1 MNWFLRVLAS
11 LVLAT
16 TCIADSIVYM
26 RVHRP
31 LIEEQLKLAPATE
44 PDRIKILRSLFQKG
58 GCPQVIEQPVPNQ
71 DFPNLICI
79 LPGDEE
85 GTIVVG
91 ASSDYSSQDTN
102 PPGGWSSLA
111 MLPLLTESLSL
122 VPHRFTLTFIAFTG
136 HEHGMSG
143 ASRYVS
149 QLSDVQRKAIR
160 AMIDL
165 DNLGKAPPVFVQA
178 QPDKTLATWLQVASQ
193 SLHIDAPPQVDASM
207 ANLPNQTGLLAVK
220 DDDLL
225 ADAKPF
231 QHEHIPAIAMQS
243 ATPAMLPALQRT
255 GAISQGVNGTEFSVD
270 VYEDTYRLMCVY
282 VLCLDRNLGRPL
294 IEPGIYSGRIVD
306 TAGVFTTSPVDVSV
320 TINRFTPIGELNR
333 YESILAKGGQ
343 EALADALDDAN
354 EKGNFRFGLKV
365 AYGVKIIALQNSGK
379 SPYIL
384 LVAPRASARQ
394 TMSGN
399 SHSRS
404 SGIDAAT
411 SSNNYRFTVIKL
423 TLDSKGKGD
432 GLYYNTAKLRFNK
445 QHELEI
451 EDFGSKPDS
460 VQHVLLEQPTLPRT
474 VVPAV
479 VATAKTPTPGQSPA
493 AAVQQPTQPNLTS
506 ANVTQIAGPGTPPVT
521 TMPATPA
528 PTFHAKAQLV
538 QVDIAVTDAKGQPI
552 RGLQQSDFTVL
563 EDGKPQEIRAF
574 DAHVPIANEVASAT
588 AESTTPPLPPHV
600 FTNRVVAHAEDNLSI
615 LMLDLLNTPVPDQA
629 YARKQTI
636 EFLNTLP
643 KGKRIAMFALSKKL
657 VMVQGFTDDS
667 ATLVAAAQKVLNDR
681 SFLLTTE
688 ADRQSFQGFTDE
700 IARNANTVAIASASG
715 AMPAVAISSGNV
727 ADSPFGFAQQRQQSN
742 AVTEADRTS
751 VRINFTLDALT
762 AVARSVSAYPGRK
775 NLIWLSGTFPVRMK
789 PTGIDFYRLNRAQSV
804 ETSTGLADTPDFQA
818 QIRVMTTA
826 LATARVAVF
835 PMDVRGLQAGGVDL
849 SVGAAESAS
858 FSSTDNPTAY
868 KDNLNTQS
876 ETRFQERS
884 SIKEV
889 AEQTGGEVLEG
900 NDVRRAIGKAL
911 DDSATY
917 YTLAYTPPG
926 DESKTQFRKIEVKLD
941 RGGVKLAYRPGYYPT
956 ATPDTPAQRAH
967 PLIVAMQPGMPAST
981 VIPLTVEVLPPDG
994 VNKKTRINYTID
1006 IRGIEFADTAEHRKR
1021 AVIDCI
1027 AVAFTQAGMPAGQ
1040 ISNAMDA
1047 TLGLADYES
1056 AQRTGL
1062 VVKQELELPPGKYNL
1077 RMGVMDRGSQKIGTL
1092 DVPLTVTATSAAK

>member
-1 MNWFLRVLAS
+1 MNWFLRILVFV
-11 LVLAT
+11 VLAT

-44 PDRIKILRSLFQKG
+44 PDRIKTLRSLFQKG
-58 GCPQVIEQPVPNQ
+58 GCPQVIEQQVPNQ

-79 LPGDEE
+79 LHGDEE

-91 ASSDYSSQDTN
+91 ASSDYASQDAAA
-102 PPGGWSSLA
+102 PGGWSSLA

-122 VPHRFTLTFIAFTG
+122 VPHRFTFMFIAFTG

-143 ASRYVS
+143 ASWYVK
-149 QLSDVQRKAIR
+149 QLTDNQRKTIR
-160 AMIDL
+160 AMVDL
-165 DNLGKAPPVFVQA
+165 DNLGMTPPVFVQA

-193 SLHIDAPPQVDASM
+193 SLRIAAPLQVDASA
-207 ANLPNQTGLLAVK
+207 ANLSDQ
-220 DDDLL
+220 
-225 ADAKPF
+225 PF
-231 QHEHIPAIAMQS
+231 QQEHIPAIAIQS
-243 ATPAMLPALQRT
+243 AAPAMLPALQRT
-255 GAISQGVNGTEFSVD
+255 GAIPQGVTGTEFNVD
-270 VYEDTYRLMCVY
+270 TYDDTYRLMCVY
-282 VLCLDRNLGRPL
+282 VLYLDRNLGRPL
-294 IEPGIYSGRIVD
+294 IEPGIYSGRIID

-320 TINRFTPIGELNR
+320 RIDRFNTTGELNR

-343 EALADALDDAN
+343 EALADALDNAD
-354 EKGNFRFGLKV
+354 EKGIFRFGLSV

-379 SPYIL
+379 TPYIL
-384 LVAPRASARQ
+384 LVSPRANARQ
-394 TMSGN
+394 SMSGN
-399 SHSRS
+399 SRSRS
-404 SGIDAAT
+404 SAVGAAT
-411 SSNNYRFTVIKL
+411 TSNNYRFTVIKL
-423 TLDSKGKGD
+423 TLDGKGNGD

-451 EDFGSKPDS
+451 EDFGSKPDN
-460 VQHVLLEQPTLPRT
+460 VQHVQLEQPTLPRT
-474 VVPAV
+474 APLT
-479 VATAKTPTPGQSPA
+479 ATAAAGKAQIPSQSA
-493 AAVQQPTQPNLTS
+493 TASVQQPTQPDLTS
-506 ANVTQIAGPGTPPVT
+506 ANVVQSAGTGTPPAT
-521 TMPATPA
+521 TIPVTPA

-538 QVDIAVTDAKGQPI
+538 QVDIAVTDAHGQPI

-574 DAHVPIANEVASAT
+574 DAHVPGTNEVASAT
-588 AESTTPPLPPHV
+588 PASVSPTPLPPHV

-636 EFLNTLP
+636 EFLKTLP
-643 KGKRIAMFALSKKL
+643 RGKRIAMFVLSKKL

-667 ATLVAAAQKVLNDR
+667 ATLVAAAEKVLNDR

-688 ADRQSFQGFTDE
+688 ADRQQFQGFTDE
-700 IARNANTVAIASASG
+700 IARNAST
-715 AMPAVAISSGNV
+715 PAVAAGAPAGAISSGNV

-742 AVTEADRTS
+742 AITEADRTS
-751 VRINFTLDALT
+751 VRVNFTLDALT

-775 NLIWLSGTFPVRMK
+775 NLIWLSGTFPVRLK
-789 PTGIDFYRLNRAQSV
+789 PTGIDFYRLNRAQSD
-804 ETSTGLADTPDFQA
+804 ETSTGVADTPDFKA
-818 QIRVMTTA
+818 AIRVMTTA
-826 LATARVAVF
+826 LATARIAVF

-849 SVGAAESAS
+849 TVGAAESAS
-858 FSSTDNPTAY
+858 FSSTENPEAY

-911 DDSATY
+911 DDSSTY
-917 YTLAYTPPG
+917 YTLAYTPAG
-926 DESKTQFRKIEVKLD
+926 DESNTQFRKIEVKLN
-941 RGGVKLAYRPGYYPT
+941 RGGVKLAYRPGYYAT

-994 VNKKTRINYTID
+994 SSKKTRINYTID
-1006 IRGIEFADTAEHRKR
+1006 IRGIDFTDTPEHRKR
-1021 AVIDCI
+1021 AVIDFI

-1047 TLGLADYES
+1047 TLGPADYES

>member
-1 MNWFLRVLAS
+1 MNWFLRVLAF

-44 PDRIKILRSLFQKG
+44 PDRIKTLRSLFQKG
-58 GCPQVIEQPVPNQ
+58 GCPQVIEQQVPNQ

-91 ASSDYSSQDTN
+91 ASSDYLSQDTN
-102 PPGGWSSLA
+102 PSGGWSSLA

-149 QLSDVQRKAIR
+149 QLSDVQRKTIR

-165 DNLGKAPPVFVQA
+165 DNLGKAPPVFMQA
-178 QPDKTLATWLQVASQ
+178 QSDKTLATWLQVAAQ
-193 SLHIDAPPQVDASM
+193 SLHIDAPPQVDASI

-231 QHEHIPAIAMQS
+231 QQEHIPAIAMQS
-243 ATPAMLPALQRT
+243 ATPAMLPTLQRT
-255 GAISQGVNGTEFSVD
+255 GAISQGVNGTEFNVD

-282 VLCLDRNLGRPL
+282 VLYLDRNLGRPL

-320 TINRFTPIGELNR
+320 KIDRFTTTGELNR

-354 EKGNFRFGLKV
+354 EKGIFRFGLNV

-384 LVAPRASARQ
+384 LVAPRANARQ

-460 VQHVLLEQPTLPRT
+460 VQHVQLDQPTLPRT
-474 VVPAV
+474 APLTTMAAV
-479 VATAKTPTPGQSPA
+479 GKAQIPGQPSTA
-493 AAVQQPTQPNLTS
+493 SAQQPTQRDVMTANGAPN
-506 ANVTQIAGPGTPPVT
+506 AGTGTLATTTPV
-521 TMPATPA
+521 ASPA

-538 QVDIAVTDAKGQPI
+538 QVDVAVTDAQGKPI

-563 EDGKPQEIRAF
+563 EDGKPQDIRAF
-574 DAHVPIANEVASAT
+574 DAHVPGTNEVAPAT
-588 AESTTPPLPPHV
+588 PASVSPAPLPAHV

-615 LMLDLLNTPVPDQA
+615 LMLDLLNTPVADQA

-636 EFLNTLP
+636 EFLKTLP
-643 KGKRIAMFALSKKL
+643 PGKRIAMFVLSKKL
-657 VMVQGFTDDS
+657 VMVQGFSDDS
-667 ATLVAAAQKVLNDR
+667 ATLVAAAEKVLNDR

-700 IARNANTVAIASASG
+700 IGRNASSVAVAGG
-715 AMPAVAISSGNV
+715 APAGAISSGNL
-727 ADSPFGFAQQRQQSN
+727 ADSPFGFAQQREQSN
-742 AVTEADRTS
+742 AITEADRTS
-751 VRINFTLDALT
+751 VRVNFTLDALT

-775 NLIWLSGTFPVRMK
+775 NLIWLSGTFPVRLK
-789 PTGIDFYRLNRAQSV
+789 PTGIDFYRLNRAQSD
-804 ETSTGLADTPDFQA
+804 ETSTGVADTPDFKA
-818 QIRVMTTA
+818 AIRVMTTA

-849 SVGAAESAS
+849 TVGAAESAS
-858 FSSTDNPTAY
+858 FTTTENPEAY

-911 DDSATY
+911 DDSSTY
-917 YTLAYTPPG
+917 YTLAYTPAG

-994 VNKKTRINYTID
+994 ANKKTRINYTID
-1006 IRGIEFADTAEHRKR
+1006 IRGIDFTDTPEHRKR

-1047 TLGLADYES
+1047 TLGPADYES

>member
-1 MNWFLRVLAS
+1 MNWFLRVLFFV
-11 LVLAT
+11 VLAT

-44 PDRIKILRSLFQKG
+44 PDRIKTLRSLFQKG
-58 GCPQVIEQPVPNQ
+58 GCPQVIEQQVPKQ

-91 ASSDYSSQDTN
+91 ASSDYTSQEAG
-102 PPGGWSSLA
+102 PSGWSSLA

-122 VPHRFTLTFIAFTG
+122 VPHRFTFMFVAFTG
-136 HEHGMSG
+136 HEHGMRG
-143 ASRYVS
+143 ASWYVS
-149 QLSDVQRKAIR
+149 QLSDVQRKSIR

-165 DNLGKAPPVFVQA
+165 DNLGKAPPVFAQA

-193 SLHIDAPPQVDASM
+193 SLHIDAPPQVDASI
-207 ANLPNQTGLLAVK
+207 ANLPNQTGLLSVK
-220 DDDLL
+220 DADLL

-231 QHEHIPAIAMQS
+231 QQEHIPAIAMQS

-255 GAISQGVNGTEFSVD
+255 GAIPQGVTGTEFNVD
-270 VYEDTYRLMCVY
+270 AYEDTYRLMCVY
-282 VLCLDRNLGRPL
+282 VLYLDRNLGRPL

-320 TINRFTPIGELNR
+320 KIDRFTTTGELNR

-343 EALADALDDAN
+343 EALADALDEAN
-354 EKGNFRFGLKV
+354 EKGNFRFGLSV

-384 LVAPRASARQ
+384 LVAPRANAKQ

-411 SSNNYRFTVIKL
+411 TSNNYRFTVIKL
-423 TLDSKGKGD
+423 TLDAKGKGD

-460 VQHVLLEQPTLPRT
+460 VQHVRLDQPTLPRT
-474 VVPAV
+474 APLTTMAAV
-479 VATAKTPTPGQSPA
+479 GKAQIPGQSSTA
-493 AAVQQPTQPNLTS
+493 LAQQPTQRDVTS
-506 ANVTQIAGPGTPPVT
+506 ANVAQNAGTGTPAATTPV
-521 TMPATPA
+521 ASPA

-538 QVDIAVTDAKGQPI
+538 QVDVAVTDAQGQPI

-563 EDGKPQEIRAF
+563 ENGKPQDVRAF
-574 DAHVPIANEVASAT
+574 DAHLPAANEVAPAT
-588 AESTTPPLPPHV
+588 AASVSPPPLPAHV
-600 FTNRVVAHAEDNLSI
+600 YTNRVVAHAEGNLSI

-636 EFLNTLP
+636 EFLKTLP
-643 KGKRIAMFALSKKL
+643 PGKRIAMFVLSRKL
-657 VMVQGFTDDS
+657 VMVQGFSDDS
-667 ATLVAAAQKVLNDR
+667 ATLVAAAEKVLNDR

-688 ADRQSFQGFTDE
+688 ADRQQFQGFTDE
-700 IARNANTVAIASASG
+700 IGRNASTVAIASG
-715 AMPAVAISSGNV
+715 APDGTISNGNL
-727 ADSPFGFAQQRQQSN
+727 ADSPFGFSQQRERSN
-742 AVTEADRTS
+742 AMVEGDRTS
-751 VRINFTLDALT
+751 VRVNFTLDALT
-762 AVARSVSAYPGRK
+762 AVARAVSAYPGRK
-775 NLIWLSGTFPVRMK
+775 NLIWLSGTFPVRLK
-789 PTGIDFYRLNRAQSV
+789 PTGIDFYRLNKAQSPNA
-804 ETSTGLADTPDFQA
+804 TGMVDTPDFQA
-818 QIRVMTTA
+818 AIRVMTTA
-826 LATARVAVF
+826 LATARIAVF

-849 SVGAAESAS
+849 TVGAAESAS
-858 FSSTDNPTAY
+858 FTTTENPEAY
-868 KDNLNTQS
+868 KDNLDTQS

-889 AEQTGGEVLEG
+889 AEQTGGEVLPG
-900 NDVRRAIGKAL
+900 NDVRHAIAKAI
-911 DDSATY
+911 DDGSTY
-917 YTLAYTPPG
+917 YTLAYTPAG
-926 DESKTQFRKIEVKLD
+926 DDSNTQFRKIEVKLN
-941 RGGVKLAYRPGYYPT
+941 RGGVKLAYRPGYYPN

-994 VNKKTRINYTID
+994 TSKKTRINYTID
-1006 IRGIEFADTAEHRKR
+1006 IRGIDFTDTAEHRKR
-1021 AVIDCI
+1021 AIIDCI

-1047 TLGLADYES
+1047 TLGPADYES

>member
-1 MNWFLRVLAS
+1 MNWFLRIFVFVA
-11 LVLAT
+11 LAT

-26 RVHRP
+26 RVHKP

-44 PDRIKILRSLFQKG
+44 PDRIKTLRSLFQKG

-91 ASSDYSSQDTN
+91 ASSDYVSQDTN

-122 VPHRFTLTFIAFTG
+122 VPHRFTLMFIAFTG
-136 HEHGMSG
+136 HENGMSG
-143 ASRYVS
+143 ASWYVR
-149 QLSDVQRKAIR
+149 QLTDNQRKTIR
-160 AMIDL
+160 AMIVL
-165 DNLGKAPPVFVQA
+165 DDLGKTPPVFVQA
-178 QPDKTLATWLQVASQ
+178 QSDKTLATWLQVASQ
-193 SLHIDAPPQVDASM
+193 SLRIAAPAQVDASI
-207 ANLPNQTGLLAVK
+207 ANL
-220 DDDLL
+220 
-225 ADAKPF
+225 ADQPF
-231 QHEHIPAIAMQS
+231 QQEHIPAISMQS
-243 ATPAMLPALQRT
+243 AAPAMLPALQRS
-255 GAISQGVNGTEFSVD
+255 GAIPQGVTGTEFNVD
-270 VYEDTYRLMCVY
+270 TYDDTYRLMCVY
-282 VLCLDRNLGRPL
+282 VLYLDRNLGRPL
-294 IEPGIYSGRIVD
+294 IEPGIYSGRIID
-306 TAGVFTTSPVDVSV
+306 TAGVFTTGTVDVSV
-320 TINRFTPIGELNR
+320 RIDRFTPTGELNR

-343 EALADALDDAN
+343 EALADALDDAD
-354 EKGNFRFGLKV
+354 EKGIFRFGLNV
-365 AYGVKIIALQNSGK
+365 GYGVKIIALQNSGK
-379 SPYIL
+379 TPYIL
-384 LVAPRASARQ
+384 LVSPRASARQ
-394 TMSGN
+394 SMGGN
-399 SHSRS
+399 SRRS
-404 SGIDAAT
+404 SAVGAAT
-411 SSNNYRFTVIKL
+411 TSNNYRFTVIKL
-423 TLDSKGKGD
+423 TLDAKGNGD
-432 GLYYNTAKLRFNK
+432 GVYYNTAKLKFNK

-451 EDFGSKPDS
+451 EDFGSKPDT
-460 VQHVLLEQPTLPRT
+460 VQHVQLEQPTLPRT
-474 VVPAV
+474 VPSTI
-479 VATAKTPTPGQSPA
+479 VAAAGKAQIPGQSSTA
-493 AAVQQPTQPNLTS
+493 SVQQPTQPRMTP
-506 ANVTQIAGPGTPPVT
+506 ANVTQSAGTGMPPT
-521 TMPATPA
+521 TTAPVSPA

-538 QVDIAVTDAKGQPI
+538 QVDIAVTDSRGQPI

-574 DAHVPIANEVASAT
+574 DAHVPVANEVASPT
-588 AESTTPPLPPHV
+588 PESVFPPPLPAHV
-600 FTNRVVAHAEDNLSI
+600 FTNRVVSHAEDNLSI

-636 EFLNTLP
+636 EFLKTLP
-643 KGKRIAMFALSKKL
+643 RGKRIAMFVLSKKL

-667 ATLVAAAQKVLNDR
+667 TTLVAAAEKVLNDR

-700 IARNANTVAIASASG
+700 IARNANTVAIAGSA
-715 AMPAVAISSGNV
+715 PAGAISSGNV

-742 AVTEADRTS
+742 AITEADRTS
-751 VRINFTLDALT
+751 VRVNFTLDALT

-775 NLIWLSGTFPVRMK
+775 NLIWLSGTFPVRLK
-789 PTGIDFYRLNRAQSV
+789 PTGIDFYRLNRTQSD
-804 ETSTGLADTPDFQA
+804 ETSTGLADTPDFKA
-818 QIRVMTTA
+818 AVRVMTTA

-849 SVGAAESAS
+849 TVGAAESAS

-911 DDSATY
+911 DDSSTY
-917 YTLAYTPPG
+917 YTLAYTPAG
-926 DESKTQFRKIEVKLD
+926 DESNTQFRKIEVKLN
-941 RGGVKLAYRPGYYPT
+941 RGGAKLAYRPGYYAT

-994 VNKKTRINYTID
+994 TSKKTRINYTID
-1006 IRGIEFADTAEHRKR
+1006 IRGIDFADTPEHRKR

-1047 TLGLADYES
+1047 TLGPADYES

-1062 VVKQELELPPGKYNL
+1062 VVKQELELPPGQYNL